1 MCFHQFPPW
10 SRGVEA
16 LHQEAD
22 SIQQWLASNAGV
34 TGCHLCRNLLQHSGL
49 RLSWDIA
56 LIYQCA
62 LHLYLSLFIY
72 IYIYFC
78 FNIYIYIRVC
88 AYLYALGVAPP
99 SNSDFKRGSIW
110 TFTFPSLR
118 VGSSAAG
125 DGKRRRSPQDVAGG
139 TRGGMAQPPI
149 DCRQD

>member
-1 MCFHQFPPW
+1 MCFHHFPLW
-10 SRGVEA
+10 TRGVEA

-56 LIYQCA
+56 LRGPT
-62 LHLYLSLFIY
+62 LHFINVHY
-72 IYIYFC
+72 ICI
-78 FNIYIYIRVC
+78 
-88 AYLYALGVAPP
+88 YLYIFFILIYVCVRVRIYMHWAWPPP

-118 VGSSAAG
+118 VGSSVAG

-149 DCRQD
+149 DYRRD